1 MSFGFAS
8 YGGRFRM
15 VSAIDPTK
23 PRDGV
28 PASKADLRAS
38 LGAAKAEIEELQLRK
53 IENGMPFDMDGSRLT
68 GPVLNRYTE
77 VIARATIDGGQ
88 LVIDLA
94 WGNIFEIR
102 LTQDVVSLLLLNP
115 PPVNQ
120 ACSAVLIVAQDENGG
135 RSFAWPESVMWSGG
149 LAPSVS
155 TAPNAQDIY
164 AVVTT
169 NGGASWFGFVGGQAF
184 R

>member
-88 LVIDLA
+88 LVIDFA

-155 TAPNAQDIY
+155 TAPNSQDIY
-164 AVVTT
+164 ALVTT
-169 NGGASWFGFVGGQAF
+169 NGGASWFGFVGGQTF

>member
-1 MSFGFAS
+1 
-8 YGGRFRM
+8 M

-23 PRDGV
+23 PTDGV
-28 PASKADLRAS
+28 PARKADLRKNLS
-38 LGAAKAEIEELQLRK
+38 AAKAEIEELQLRK
-53 IENGMPFDMDGSRLT
+53 IENGMPIRMNGRGLH
-68 GPVLNRYTE
+68 GPVLKRYAE
-77 VIARATIDGGQ
+77 FVARPTINGGQ

-94 WGNIFEIR
+94 QSNIFEIK

-115 PPVNQ
+115 PPVNI
-120 ACSAVLIVAQDENGG
+120 ACSAVFIVAQDANGG

-155 TAPNAQDIY
+155 TTPNAQDIY
-164 AVVTT
+164 ALVTT
-169 NGGASWFGFVGGQAF
+169 NGGASWFGFVGGQTF